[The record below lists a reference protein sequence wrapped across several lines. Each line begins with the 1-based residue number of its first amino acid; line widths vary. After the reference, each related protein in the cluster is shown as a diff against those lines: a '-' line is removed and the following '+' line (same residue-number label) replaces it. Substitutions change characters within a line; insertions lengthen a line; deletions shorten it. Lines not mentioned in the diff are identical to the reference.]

1 MQVGQKV
8 IGFSWTPSEYPDL
21 YYNQSMMDKHIGK
34 VGVVTSV
41 LSRQYM
47 VKFTSENGGEA
58 SWEYPLALKERGIIK
73 PVVGQQMQGFK
84 FEDINISGAV
94 LGYSSDMEN
103 YIGKVGTVAE
113 VKPLRNRYRINFED
127 GEWWWY
133 PLSQAWK
140 GLIEEVNTNTNTN
153 TNNQLN
159 VSTMRTKGF
168 FIKPNFGGN
177 APSGMTA
184 VKWTAYINFINKVSK
199 STFTG
204 NSYNDDLYYGIAMD
218 GDGEATS
225 DPERFGA
232 GNVELNLDDW
242 FKQFVSENLPS
253 SGFYIKNDYCN
264 CADQSIA
271 EMHAF
276 IHHRRISNNGK
287 WRVYIEFLN
296 TLYVGT
302 CGGVFSGDAREDYYG
317 ITADGIFNNTTREV
331 FFEDSKNLTLD
342 GFWDMIT
349 GVNIIRPTAPE
360 PIVEEEEVDVEMITD
375 YAGNEQRL
383 RDCVQLDEYAPNY
396 GGEWALQD
404 EVTYC
409 EYNGGSCLSEDA
421 VMEQGGDYF
430 FVDTEGNHDIEY
442 SEYEGEWLDT
452 NRDSVHYGYVHGCEH
467 ETWFHIG
474 GWSTPFEVDD
484 NYFRD
489 TDALEYHGYVEYD
502 DEWMTEDQYNDMVRR
517 SNNATYHS
525 NERHRNGFIGTRPMR
540 FGSDARFTIGFEI
553 EKEDDD
559 AVEIGFYDLYNRT
572 GWVKEEDGSLDSCT
586 GYELVSPAFDLYDSL
601 IDQEIKDD
609 EDLQT
614 LINAGQSG
622 ACGGHINLASTVHS
636 TEELFELL
644 SGYFP
649 LFYSIYEHRIDK
661 TYSKAKK
668 KHQYY
673 DRDKY
678 SAIFIKPNV
687 LEFRIPSAVK
697 NVNNLLWRRDLLRI
711 MCSSIKSEKIKA
723 LNGVHYKPVTE
734 ADVLKMLVNPTSKLY
749 KHMRKVFS
757 HEAMICKVE
766 LFIQYSGSFNN
777 TYLPRIIRS
786 EFPTDNINNN
796 VEHDQ
801 DGMGA

>member
-1 MQVGQKV
+1 MEIGQKV

-21 YYNQSMMDKHIGK
+21 YYNQSSMDKHIGK
-34 VGVVTSV
+34 VGVVVSV
-41 LSRQYM
+41 LSRQYK
-47 VKFTSENGGEA
+47 VKFTSENGEEA

-84 FEDINISGAV
+84 FEDIEMIGSV
-94 LGYSSDMEN
+94 LGYNTYMGN
-103 YIGKVGTVAE
+103 YIGKVGTVTE
-113 VKPLRNRYRINFED
+113 VKPLRNRYSVDFED
-127 GEWWWY
+127 GERWWY

-140 GLIEEVNTNTNTN
+140 GLIEEVNTNT
-153 TNNQLN
+153 NQLN

-184 VKWTAYINFINKVSK
+184 VKWTAYINFINRVTRH
-199 STFTG
+199 TFDGSMYDNG
-204 NSYNDDLYYGIAMD
+204 NMYGVTMD
-218 GDGEATS
+218 GDGMSTS
-225 DPERFGA
+225 TRRADRFGEGA
-232 GNVELNLDDW
+232 VELNLDDW

-253 SGFYIKNDYCN
+253 SGFYIENNYCN

-271 EMHAF
+271 EMDAF
-276 IHHRRISNNGK
+276 IHHRSISNNGK

-296 TLYVGT
+296 ILYAEN
-302 CGGVFSGDAREDYYG
+302 CGGRFSGDAREDYYG
-317 ITADGIFNNTTREV
+317 ITADGIFNNTTREA
-331 FFEDSKNLTLD
+331 FFMDSKNLTLD

-409 EYNGGSCLSEDA
+409 DYNGGSCLSEDA
-421 VMEQGGDYF
+421 LREQGGDCF
-430 FVDTEGNHDIEY
+430 FEGTESDHDIEY
-442 SEYEGEWLDT
+442 SEYEDEWLDT
-452 NRDSVHYGYVHGCEH
+452 NRDGVYYGYVHGFEH
-467 ETWFHIG
+467 ETWFHMG
-474 GWSTPFEVDD
+474 GWSTPIEVNDS
-484 NYFRD
+484 YFRD

-525 NERHRNGFIGTRPMR
+525 NERVRNGFEGIRPMR
-540 FGSDARFTIGFEI
+540 FGSDAKFTIGFEI
-553 EKEDDD
+553 EKEDGD

-572 GWVKEEDGSLDSCT
+572 GWVKEDDGSLDSET
-586 GYELVSPAFDLYDSL
+586 GYELVSPAFDLYESL
-601 IDQEIKDD
+601 IDQEIEND

-614 LINAGQSG
+614 LINADQSG
-622 ACGGHINLASTVHS
+622 ACGGHINLGSTVHT

-734 ADVLKMLVNPTSKLY
+734 AEVLKMLVNPSSKLY

-757 HEAMICKVE
+757 YEAMIRKVE
-766 LFIQYSGSFNN
+766 SFIQYSGSFNN